1 MEAVGEW
8 FSGDIMTKGMYETGN
23 RDANE
28 PEILAFLKARNIRY
42 TQLKPGDGAD
52 LIVAIQPMEY
62 WEIKNPAQPPSKR
75 KLTHCEYELLDYC
88 TNMRIPYVVIET
100 VEDAAHRID
109 QYFAR
114 S

>member
-1 MEAVGEW
+1 MP
-8 FSGDIMTKGMYETGN
+8 KRMYETGN

-52 LIVAIQPMEY
+52 LIIAIQPMEY

>member
-1 MEAVGEW
+1 
-8 FSGDIMTKGMYETGN
+8 MTKRMYETGN
-23 RDANE
+23 RDDNE

-62 WEIKNPAQPPSKR
+62 WEIKNLAQPPSKR
-75 KLTHCEYELLDYC
+75 KLTHHEYELLDYC

-109 QYFAR
+109 QYFMR
-114 S
+114 L

>member
-1 MEAVGEW
+1 
-8 FSGDIMTKGMYETGN
+8 MTRSLYNRGK

-28 PEILAFLKARNIRY
+28 PDILDFLKARNVRY
-42 TQLKPGDGAD
+42 TQLSPGDGAD

-62 WEIKNPAQPPSKR
+62 WEIKNPAQSISDR

-88 TNMRIPYVVIET
+88 TNMHIPYVVVET

-109 QYFAR
+109 EYFR
-114 S
+114 RL